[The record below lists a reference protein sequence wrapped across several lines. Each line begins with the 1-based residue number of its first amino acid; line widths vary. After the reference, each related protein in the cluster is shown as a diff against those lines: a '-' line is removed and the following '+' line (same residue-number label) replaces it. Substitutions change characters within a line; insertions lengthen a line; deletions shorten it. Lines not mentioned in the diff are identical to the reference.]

1 MGYHRAIDRREEGE
15 LPVDVDPYL
24 RLMVDK
30 GASDLFLSV
39 GAPPYIKVEGR
50 MRAVGSTALTGV
62 AVETFAN
69 ALMDDM
75 QAAEFERAWEMNL
88 AVSRPQIGRFR
99 VNVFRQ
105 RNEVAIVIR
114 NVKTELPKIE
124 GLGLPPLLRELVMR
138 PRGLIV
144 VAGATGS
151 GKSTTL
157 AAMLDHRNENA
168 SGHILTIEDPVEFL
182 HRHKRS
188 LINQREVGFDTH
200 SYHTAL
206 RNAMR
211 EAPDVIMIGEI
222 LDRETMEAAISF
234 AETGHLCLTTLH
246 ANNADQTLDR
256 ILSFFPE
263 STKHTILMN
272 LSMNLQA
279 IVSQRLTV
287 GVDGRRVP
295 AVEVLINTPLT
306 RDIIRG
312 GRLNELKEAMERSL
326 ENGMQSFDQALYRL
340 YQERR
345 ISREE
350 ALAHADSREGLALR
364 MRLNEG
370 SATST
375 LATPEEEA
383 LY

>member
-1 MGYHRAIDRREEGE
+1 M
-15 LPVDVDPYL
+15 DVDPYL

-50 MRAVGSTALTGV
+50 MRAVGSTALTGI
-62 AVETFAN
+62 AVEAFAN

-88 AVSRPQIGRFR
+88 AVSRPAIGRFR
-99 VNVFRQ
+99 VNIFRQ
-105 RNEVAIVIR
+105 RNDPAIVIR
-114 NVKTELPKIE
+114 NVKTELPRIE
-124 GLGLPPLLRELVMR
+124 HLGLPLLLRDLIMR

-144 VAGATGS
+144 VAGSTGS

-157 AAMLDHRNENA
+157 AAMIDHRNENA

-182 HRHKRS
+182 HKHKRS

-200 SYHTAL
+200 SYHAAL

-263 STKHTILMN
+263 GTKNTVLMN
-272 LSMNLQA
+272 LSMNMQA
-279 IVSQRLTV
+279 IVSQRLCV

-326 ENGMQSFDQALYRL
+326 ESGMASFDQALYRL

-345 ISREE
+345 IGRDE

-364 MRLNEG
+364 MRLAEG
-370 SATST
+370 GSDLATSEDQDMY
-375 LATPEEEA
+375 AM
-383 LY
+383 

>member
-1 MGYHRAIDRREEGE
+1 
-15 LPVDVDPYL
+15 VDVDPYL

-50 MRAVGSTALTGV
+50 MRAVGSSALSATT
-62 AVETFAN
+62 VETFAN
-69 ALMDDM
+69 TLMDDM

-88 AVSRPQIGRFR
+88 AVTRPTIGRFR
-99 VNVFRQ
+99 VNIFRQ
-105 RNEVAIVIR
+105 RNDVAIVIR

-124 GLGLPPLLRELVMR
+124 KLGLPPLLKELVMR
-138 PRGLIV
+138 PRGLII

-157 AAMLDHRNENA
+157 AAMLDHRNESA

-256 ILSFFPE
+256 VLSFFPE

-272 LSMNLQA
+272 LSMNLQS
-279 IVSQRLTV
+279 IISQRLCV
-287 GVDGRRVP
+287 GVDSRRVP

-340 YQERR
+340 FKERA
-345 ISREE
+345 ISRDE

-364 MRLNEG
+364 MRLTEG
-370 SATST
+370 TSSST
-375 LATPEEEA
+375 LTAEEEA

>member
-1 MGYHRAIDRREEGE
+1 
-15 LPVDVDPYL
+15 VDVDPYL
-24 RLMVDK
+24 RLLVDK

-50 MRAVGSTALTGV
+50 MRAVGSTALNGL
-62 AVETFAN
+62 AVEAFAN

-99 VNVFRQ
+99 VNIFRQ
-105 RNEVAIVIR
+105 RSEVGIVIR

-124 GLGLPPLLRELVMR
+124 HLGLPPLLRELVMR

-157 AAMLDHRNENA
+157 AAMLDHRNESA

-182 HRHKRS
+182 HKHKRS

-222 LDRETMEAAISF
+222 LDKETMEAALSF
-234 AETGHLCLTTLH
+234 SETGHLCLTTLH

-263 STKHTILMN
+263 TTKNTTLMN
-272 LSMNLQA
+272 LSMNMQA

-287 GVDGRRVP
+287 GIDGRRVP

-364 MRLNEG
+364 MRLTEG
-370 SATST
+370 SPVANGI
-375 LATPEEEA
+375 EEEA
-383 LY
+383 MY

>member
-1 MGYHRAIDRREEGE
+1 M
-15 LPVDVDPYL
+15 DVDPYL

-30 GASDLFLSV
+30 GASDLYLSV
-39 GAPPYIKVEGR
+39 GAPPYLKVEGR
-50 MRAVGSTALTGV
+50 MRAVGSTALTSP
-62 AVETFAN
+62 AVEAFAN

-99 VNVFRQ
+99 VNIFRQ
-105 RNEVAIVIR
+105 RSEVGIVIR

-124 GLGLPPLLRELVMR
+124 HLGLPLLLRELVMR

-157 AAMLDHRNENA
+157 AAMLDHRNDSA

-182 HRHKRS
+182 HKHKRS

-222 LDRETMEAAISF
+222 LDKETMEAAISF

-279 IVSQRLTV
+279 IVSQRLCV
-287 GVDGRRVP
+287 GVDSRRVP
-295 AVEVLINTPLT
+295 AVEVLINTPHI
-306 RDIIRG
+306 RDLLRRG
-312 GRLNELKEAMERSL
+312 EVHEIKLAMERSL
-326 ENGMQSFDQALYRL
+326 EEGMQTFDQALFDM
-340 YQERR
+340 QKQGK
-345 ISREE
+345 IGMEE
-350 ALAHADSREGLALR
+350 ALRAADSREGLALKF
-364 MRLNEG
+364 RLSEG
-370 SATST
+370 STGEHDAYADVFTSKAPGISQGFDDT
-375 LATPEEEA
+375 NF
-383 LY
+383 

>member
-1 MGYHRAIDRREEGE
+1 M
-15 LPVDVDPYL
+15 DVDPYL

-50 MRAVGSTALTGV
+50 MRAVGSTALSGV
-62 AVETFAN
+62 AVEAFAN

-88 AVSRPQIGRFR
+88 AVSRPAIGRFR

-105 RNEVAIVIR
+105 RAEPAIVIR
-114 NVKTELPKIE
+114 NVKTELPRIE
-124 GLGLPPLLRELVMR
+124 HLGLPPLLRDLIMR

-144 VAGATGS
+144 VAGSTGS

-157 AAMLDHRNENA
+157 AAMIDHRNENS

-182 HRHKRS
+182 HKHKRS

-200 SYHTAL
+200 SYHAAL

-263 STKHTILMN
+263 STKNTILMN

-279 IVSQRLTV
+279 IVSQRLCV
-287 GVDGRRVP
+287 GVDSRRVP
-295 AVEVLINTPLT
+295 AVEMLINTPLT

-326 ENGMQSFDQALYRL
+326 ESGMASFDQALYRL
-340 YQERR
+340 FQERR
-345 ISREE
+345 VSREE

-364 MRLNEG
+364 MRLSEG
-370 SATST
+370 GGELTTSDEQDMY
-375 LATPEEEA
+375 AV
-383 LY
+383 

>member
-1 MGYHRAIDRREEGE
+1 MDI
-15 LPVDVDPYL
+15 DPYL

-30 GASDLFLSV
+30 GASDLYLSV
-39 GAPPYIKVEGR
+39 GAPPYLKVEGR
-50 MRAVGSTALTGV
+50 MRAVGSTALTGP
-62 AVETFAN
+62 AVEAFAN
-69 ALMDDM
+69 VLMDDV
-75 QAAEFERAWEMNL
+75 QAAEFERTWEMNL
-88 AVSRPQIGRFR
+88 AVSRPRIGRFR

-105 RNEVAIVIR
+105 RSEVAIVVR
-114 NVKTELPKIE
+114 NVKTDLPRIE
-124 GLGLPPLLRELVMR
+124 NLGVPLLLKELVMR

-144 VAGATGS
+144 VTGATGS

-157 AAMLDHRNENA
+157 AAMLDHRNETS

-200 SYHTAL
+200 SYHSAL

-222 LDRETMEAAISF
+222 LDRETMEAALSF

-246 ANNADQTLDR
+246 ANNTDQTLDR

-263 STKHTILMN
+263 STKSATLMN
-272 LSMNLQA
+272 LSLNMVA
-279 IVSQRLTV
+279 IVSQRLCV

-306 RDIIRG
+306 RDIIRRG
-312 GRLNELKEAMERSL
+312 QLNELKEAMERSL
-326 ENGMQSFDQALYRL
+326 EAGMQTFDQALYRL
-340 YQERR
+340 FQEKR
-345 ISREE
+345 IGAEE

-364 MRLNEG
+364 MRLSETGGDHESEDDVN
-370 SATST
+370 
-375 LATPEEEA
+375 A
-383 LY
+383 LYTA

>member
-1 MGYHRAIDRREEGE
+1 M
-15 LPVDVDPYL
+15 DVDPYL

-39 GAPPYIKVEGR
+39 GAPPYLKVEGR
-50 MRAVGSTALTGV
+50 MRAVGSTPLNAA
-62 AVETFAN
+62 AVEAFAN
-69 ALMDDM
+69 ALMDDI

-88 AVSRPQIGRFR
+88 AVSRPGIGRFR
-99 VNVFRQ
+99 VNIFRQ
-105 RNEVAIVIR
+105 RAEVAIVIR
-114 NVKTELPKIE
+114 NVKTELPRIE
-124 GLGLPPLLRELVMR
+124 QLGLPPLLRDLVMR

-157 AAMLDHRNENA
+157 AAMIDYRNENS

-182 HRHKRS
+182 HKHKRS

-200 SYHTAL
+200 SYHSAL

-222 LDRETMEAAISF
+222 LDRETMEAALSF

-246 ANNADQTLDR
+246 ANNADQTIDR
-256 ILSFFPE
+256 ILSFFPDANKN
-263 STKHTILMN
+263 SVLMN
-272 LSMNLQA
+272 LSLNLVA
-279 IVSQRLTV
+279 IISQRLCV

-295 AVEVLINTPLT
+295 AVEMLINTPLT
-306 RDIIRG
+306 RDIIRH
-312 GRLNELKEAMERSL
+312 GRLNELKDAMERSL
-326 ENGMQSFDQALYRL
+326 ENGMQSFDQALFRL
-340 YQERR
+340 YKERR
-345 ISREE
+345 ISQEE

-364 MRLNEG
+364 MRLSDGNTLG
-370 SATST
+370 SETA
-375 LATPEEEA
+375 EEA